1 MTTNVL
7 RTTATALD
15 RGGIAAVELTDASV
29 LLGGRTVWSGANLRI
44 EPGEFVAVLGP
55 NGAGKSTLL
64 RVLCLGLLEPSSGSV
79 MVLGEPPGRRN
90 NSIGYL
96 PQRHAFDAATR
107 IRGVDLVRL
116 GLDGSRWGLPLPWR
130 SGASARAAEA
140 VEFVGATGYA
150 RRPIGECSGGE
161 QQRLLIAQA
170 LVSQPQM
177 LFLDEPLDSL
187 DLPNQAA
194 VTALLARICRS
205 REMTILLVAH
215 DVNPLLP
222 HLDRVVYVAGGRILA
237 GPPEHVITTETLSA
251 LYGVPIEVLRTS
263 DGRLVV
269 VGQPEAPA
277 HHSDRHA
284 HP

>member
-1 MTTNVL
+1 MIG
-7 RTTATALD
+7 ATIPGVPPTLPTVPEP
-15 RGGIAAVELTDASV
+15 AVELRDASV
-29 LLGGRTVWSGANLRI
+29 EVGRATVWSEVSLRI

-64 RVLCLGLLEPSSGSV
+64 RVLLGLLPLSAGSAS
-79 MVLGEPPGRRN
+79 VLGAQPGARN
-90 NSIGYL
+90 RAIGYL
-96 PQRHAFDAATR
+96 PQRHAFDSSTR

-116 GLDGSRWGLPLPWR
+116 GLDGDRWGLPLPGR
-130 SGASARAAEA
+130 GAARARVDEA
-140 VEFVGATGYA
+140 IGLVGATSYA
-150 RRPIGECSGGE
+150 RRAIGECSGGE

-170 LVSQPQM
+170 LVGRPEM

-194 VTALLARICRS
+194 VSALLGRICRS
-205 REMTILLVAH
+205 QNVAILLVAH

-222 HLDRVVYVAGGRILA
+222 HLDRVLYVAGGRILA
-237 GPPEHVITTETLSA
+237 GPPEEVVSSETLSA
-251 LYGVPIEVLRTS
+251 LYGVPVEVLRTS

-284 HP
+284 H

>member
-1 MTTNVL
+1 MAEQPVVEL
-7 RTTATALD
+7 VD
-15 RGGIAAVELTDASV
+15 AAVRV
-29 LLGGRTVWSGANLRI
+29 GRTTVWSDVSLTI

-55 NGAGKSTLL
+55 NAAGKSTLL
-64 RVLCLGLLEPSSGSV
+64 RVLLGLLPLSAGSV
-79 MVLGEPPGRRN
+79 SVLGGPPGVRN
-90 NSIGYL
+90 NAIGYL
-96 PQRHAFDAATR
+96 PQRHSFDSSTR

-116 GLDGSRWGLPLPWR
+116 GIDGDRWGLPLPGR
-130 SGASARAAEA
+130 GDARARVEA
-140 VEFVGATGYA
+140 AIELVGAGSYA
-150 RRPIGECSGGE
+150 RRAIGDCSGGE

-170 LVSQPQM
+170 LVGRPEM

-194 VTALLARICRS
+194 VSALLARICRS
-205 REMTILLVAH
+205 ERVAILLVAH

-222 HLDRVVYVAGGRILA
+222 HLDRVLYVAGGRILA
-237 GPPEHVITTETLSA
+237 GPPEQVIAADTLSA

-277 HHSDRHA
+277 HHHDRHE
-284 HP
+284 HQGR